1 MLPETAPV
9 VEAGKHHL
17 VEAGEHHL
25 VVADS
30 FGLNGPKNIG
40 LTS

>member
-9 VEAGKHHL
+9 

-30 FGLNGPKNIG
+30 FGLNGPKTLVSPPERIFLPG
-40 LTS
+40 